1 MAASAVNNLAAEARN
16 LEFKL
21 PFLIITPNLIIR
33 PLIHQD
39 KAVITDAI
47 KQSLKVLHMWL
58 PWVDTPPKMDEYT
71 SICERFYVEAETK
84 QAYHFVVYHNE
95 NFLGM
100 CSLVEVDLSK
110 GIAQLGFW
118 CKVTSEDENFIE
130 AVNAVL
136 RYGFEQARIKDFYV
150 PCVVGNYMN
159 ELAAKEL
166 NFKLKSINLI
176 NGLQIKMFKI
186 SKLADL
192 PELEIHWVDEP
203 N

>member
-1 MAASAVNNLAAEARN
+1 MATSVVRN
-16 LEFKL
+16 IALETKPLEFKI
-21 PFLIITPNLIIR
+21 PFLILTPNLIVR
-33 PLIHQD
+33 PLVHQD
-39 KAVITDAI
+39 KTVISEAI
-47 KQSLKVLHMWL
+47 RQSLKTLHMWL
-58 PWVDTPPKMDEYT
+58 PCVETHPGVEEYT
-71 SICERFYVEAETK
+71 SICDKLYYEAEHK
-84 QAYHFVVYHNE
+84 QAFHFVVYQNE

-100 CSLVEVDLSK
+100 CSLVEVDLEK
-110 GIAQLGFW
+110 GLAQLGFW
-118 CKVTSEDENFIE
+118 CKVTTDEENFIE

-176 NGLQIKMFKI
+176 NGMQIKMFKI
-186 SKLADL
+186 SQLSDL
-192 PELEIHWVDEP
+192 PALEIHWVDEP

>member
-1 MAASAVNNLAAEARN
+1 MVTSVVKNFALDAESS
-16 LEFKL
+16 EFKL
-21 PFLIITPNLIIR
+21 PFLILTPNLIVR

-39 KAVITDAI
+39 KAVISEAI

-58 PWVDTPPKMDEYT
+58 PWVETHPELEEYNV
-71 SICERFYVEAETK
+71 ICDKFYSEAEAN
-84 QAYHFVVYHNE
+84 QAFHFVVYHNE

-100 CSLVEVDLSK
+100 CSLVEVDLDK

-118 CKVTSEDENFIE
+118 CKVTSDEENFIE

-136 RYGFEQARIKDFYV
+136 RYGFEQAKIKDFYV

-166 NFKLKSINLI
+166 NFKLKSINI
-176 NGLQIKMFKI
+176 ISGMQIKMFKI
-186 SKLADL
+186 SRLSDL
-192 PELEIHWVDEP
+192 PALEIHWVDEP